1 MQKLFFCLFLLLFVI
16 NILSAQEINSSE
28 LIENLVENIAEE
40 SAEDVDLTELTEQLS
55 LYLETPFNI
64 NEATYSQLEELQFLS
79 DLEVHNIISYIKR
92 NGQLAS
98 IYELQLVENLS
109 STSIERLSYFAI
121 AEKIDEKSDYSLL
134 KSLKYGQNQI
144 FLRTEFYLEKSLGFS
159 EIDSAEYQENP
170 NARYLGNRLKYYTR
184 YKYHYKNKLM
194 WGITAEKDAGEAFF
208 GEHAKQG
215 FDYYSA
221 HLQMNK
227 IGRIQVLALGDYQLK
242 FGQGLVLW
250 SGMATKKS
258 AYVMNIRRREN
269 GVQKYSSVDEN
280 LFMRGFATTINFG
293 NFDISAFF
301 SHKNID
307 ANLSLS
313 DTISDEIYEIS
324 SLQNTGF
331 HRTFSELEDR
341 KVIGETVWGSN
352 LTYRHKEFK
361 LGLTLLKYQFETE
374 LVKEA
379 KPYNMFEFQ
388 GKENTNAGL
397 NYQYQ
402 VNKTFI
408 FGETAVSQNGQLATT
423 NGAVLNLV
431 PQISFSI
438 LHRYFQKGYQAYYSN
453 AFGETGKTYNET
465 GLYFGT
471 EIHPYKKFTIS
482 AYFDSYSFMW
492 LRSSIYAPSHGNEY
506 FLQLDYQTSRD
517 LLMYLKFKYE
527 EKQENLSSDIYAI
540 RQIAAVESF
549 QVRYQLSYNATKFLN
564 FKSRIEMSHYNKS
577 LSDKKYGFLIY
588 QDINYLFQKIPLKLN
603 FRYAIFDTEDYDVRI
618 YAYENDILYG
628 FSIPAYYSKGMRT
641 YFNLSYEI
649 SDKISL
655 WFKYS
660 QTFYSDMQT
669 IGSGKDE
676 IDANKKSQ
684 IKLQLRYIF

>member
-1 MQKLFFCLFLLLFVI
+1 MQKQIISFFLFIFFI
-16 NILSAQEINSSE
+16 ETAIAQNVNSNE
-28 LIENLVENIAEE
+28 LIESLVESIAEE
-40 SAEDVDLTELTEQLS
+40 SSEDVDLTELSEQLTF
-55 LYLETPFNI
+55 YLENPLNI
-64 NEATYSQLEELQFLS
+64 NEATYSQLEELQFLTE
-79 DLEVHNIISYIKR
+79 LEIHNIISYIKR
-92 NGQLAS
+92 NGQLMS

-109 STSIERLSYFAI
+109 ALSIERLAYFAT
-121 AEKIDEKSDYSLL
+121 AEKIEQKQEYSLL
-134 KSLKYGQNQI
+134 KSLKYGQNQL
-144 FLRTEFYLEKSLGFS
+144 FLRTEFYLEEPLGYS
-159 EIDSAEYQENP
+159 EIDSIEFQENP
-170 NARYLGNRLKYYTR
+170 SARYLGNRLKYYAR
-184 YKYHYKNKLM
+184 YKYHYKNKIM
-194 WGITAEKDAGEAFF
+194 WGITAEKDAGEAFG

-221 HLQMNK
+221 HLQLNK
-227 IGRIQVLALGDYQLK
+227 IGKIQTLALGDYQLK

-269 GVQKYSSVDEN
+269 GIQKYSSVDEN
-280 LFMRGFATTINFG
+280 LFMRGAATTLNLG

-313 DTISDEIYEIS
+313 DTIDDEIYEIS

-331 HRTFSELEDR
+331 HRTISELNDR
-341 KVIGETVWGSN
+341 KVVGETVFGSN
-352 LTYRHKEFK
+352 LTFRAKEFK
-361 LGLTLLKYQFETE
+361 LGITFLHYRFETE
-374 LVKEA
+374 LVKEI

-388 GKENTNAGL
+388 GTQNTNAGL

-402 VNKTFI
+402 RNKTFV
-408 FGETAVSQNGQLATT
+408 FGESAISQNGQMATT
-423 NGAVLNLV
+423 NGAILNLA
-431 PQISFSI
+431 PQISFSV

-453 AFGETGKTYNET
+453 AFGETGKTYNES

-506 FLQLDYQTSRD
+506 FVQLDYQTSRD
-517 LLMYLKFKYE
+517 FSMYLKFKYE
-527 EKQENLSSDIYAI
+527 EKQENLSSETSAI
-540 RQIAAVESF
+540 RQIANIESF

-564 FKSRIEMSHYNKS
+564 FKSRFEVSHYYKT

-588 QDINYLFQKIPLKLN
+588 QDINYTFQKFPIKLN
-603 FRYAIFDTEDYDVRI
+603 FRYAIFDTDDYDVRI

-641 YFNLSYEI
+641 YFNLSYSFSE
-649 SDKISL
+649 KISL

-660 QTFYSDMQT
+660 QTFYSDLQT

-676 IDANKKSQ
+676 INGNVKSQ